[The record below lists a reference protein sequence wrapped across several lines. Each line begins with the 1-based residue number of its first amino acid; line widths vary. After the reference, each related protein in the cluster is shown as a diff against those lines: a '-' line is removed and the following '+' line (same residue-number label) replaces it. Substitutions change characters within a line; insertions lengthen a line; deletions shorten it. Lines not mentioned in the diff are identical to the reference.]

1 MAFFVDPQLYSGP
14 PESPAPPQDGCFA
27 LLERLGLSYA
37 RASHDHA
44 DTIEACHAVEEV
56 LGCRICKNL
65 FLTNRQQTRFYLLM
79 MPGDKP
85 FKTKDL
91 SHQLGVARLSFA
103 TAEQMGRYLN
113 LRPGAVSV
121 LGLVYDREHAVEL
134 VIDRELLQDEFLSC
148 PPCDSSA
155 TLRLSTRDVME
166 TLLPAL
172 GYVPTLVD
180 LPWPEAEA

>member
-1 MAFFVDPQLYSGP
+1 MSFFVDSQLYSGP
-14 PESPAPPQDGCFA
+14 PASPAPPQDGCFA
-27 LLERLGLSYA
+27 LLERLGLSYV

-65 FLTNRQQTRFYLLM
+65 FLTNRQQTHFYLLM

-103 TAEQMGRYLN
+103 SPEQMEHYLH

-121 LGLVYDREHAVEL
+121 LGLVYDADHTVEL
-134 VIDRELLQDEFLSC
+134 VIDRELLQGEFISC
-148 PPCDSSA
+148 HPCDSSA
-155 TLRLSTRDVME
+155 TLRLATADVME
-166 TLLPAL
+166 KLLPAL
-172 GYVPTLVD
+172 GYTPTLVE
-180 LPWPEAEA
+180 LPWPESEA